1 MLVTEDREPR
11 SRVSPLP
18 SEDHRCDD
26 CGVVYQDL
34 SVDRAMEKIARL
46 PDRIRDAALA
56 VPEPQ
61 CRQRPAPATWS
72 VVEYV
77 CHIRDV
83 YVTYTIR
90 LHRTRT
96 EPQPVLEPMFNDLRA
111 RRFRYNARALEPVLD
126 EISAAAAGMQDEIRT
141 LSPDDW
147 LRTATRL
154 PGETRTALWLIRQAT
169 HEGVHHLRDIV
180 AVGRRIQRA

>member
-1 MLVTEDREPR
+1 MLVTQGREPGA
-11 SRVSPLP
+11 RVAPLP
-18 SEDHRCDD
+18 GEDHRCED
-26 CGVVYQDL
+26 CRVVYHDL
-34 SVDRAMEKIARL
+34 SVDGAVQAIAQL
-46 PDRIRDAALA
+46 PDQIRDAALA

-61 CRQRPAPATWS
+61 CRQRPDPDTWS

-111 RRFRYNARALEPVLD
+111 RRFRYNDRALGLVLD
-126 EISAAAAGMQDEIRT
+126 EVSAAAAGMRDEIRT
-141 LSPDDW
+141 LNPDDW
-147 LRTATRL
+147 RRTATRL

-180 AVGRRIQRA
+180 AVGRRIQRG